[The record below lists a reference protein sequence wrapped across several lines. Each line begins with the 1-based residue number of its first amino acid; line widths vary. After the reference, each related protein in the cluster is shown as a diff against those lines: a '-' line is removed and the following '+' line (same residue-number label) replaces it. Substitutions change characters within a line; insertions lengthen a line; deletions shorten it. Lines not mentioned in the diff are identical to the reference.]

1 MIQSEQK
8 VSDQRPFVGL
18 KVIDITHVLAG
29 PACTYLLAQ
38 MGAEVI
44 KIEEPGGGDTVRNRG
59 GTIDLLKEQGM
70 GTNFMAQN
78 SNKKSIVIDLK
89 TDEGCDLI
97 RHLVEDADIFVE
109 NHRGKTMDR
118 IGLGAENLRKI
129 NSRLIY
135 CSMSGYGQGGPLGNA
150 PAYDV
155 NVQAASGIMSITGTP
170 ETAPVR
176 SGPPIVDYAAG
187 LSAAFAISAALV
199 QRQNLGVGEFIDV
212 AMLDTALFLM
222 CSTVTD
228 YMTSGNAPKPKGNS
242 ANSGLPTSGNFPTGE
257 GILSLGVNEEHQFR
271 RFAKVVGRHDL
282 LEDERF
288 MSLKARQQ
296 NGDVVKEEI
305 SKILLGRSAIEWET
319 LLLDNGVPAATVKT
333 VPEILGSEHIRQRNI
348 LASFDAIHGIDRPV
362 TVLKAPF
369 KYGSNNGPALKT
381 PPPKLGEDTVSV
393 LEEAGYSDE
402 QITDFLS
409 RKIVA

>member
-1 MIQSEQK
+1 MSQSEQN
-8 VSDQRPFVGL
+8 VSGQRPFAGL

-44 KIEEPGGGDTVRNRG
+44 KIEEPGSGDTVRNRG
-59 GTIDLLKEQGM
+59 GTISSLKEQGM

-89 TDEGCDLI
+89 TDEGCDLV
-97 RHLVEDADIFVE
+97 RHLVENADIFVE
-109 NHRGKTMDR
+109 NHRGKTMAR
-118 IGLGAENLRKI
+118 IGLGAEDLMKI
-129 NSRLIY
+129 NPRLIY

-155 NVQAASGIMSITGTP
+155 NVQAASGLMSITGTP

-176 SGPPIVDYAAG
+176 SGPPIVDYATG

-199 QRQNLGVGEFIDV
+199 QRQNLGIGEFIDV

-242 ANSGLPTSGNFPTGE
+242 ANSGLPTSGNFPTGD
-257 GILSLGVNEEHQFR
+257 GILSLGVNEEHQFH
-271 RFAKVVGRHDL
+271 RFAKAVGRDDL

-288 MSLKARQQ
+288 RSLKARQQ
-296 NGDVVKEEI
+296 NGDVVKEEM
-305 SKILLGRSAIEWET
+305 SKILLTRSAIEWET
-319 LLLDNGVPAATVKT
+319 LLLDNGVPASTVKT
-333 VPEILGSEHIRQRNI
+333 VPEILASEHIRQRNI
-348 LASFDAIHGIDRPV
+348 LASFDAIHGTDRPV

-369 KYGSNNGPALKT
+369 KYGSNNGPALNT
-381 PPPKLGEDTVSV
+381 PPPELGEDTVSV
-393 LEEAGYSDE
+393 LEGAGYSDKE
-402 QITDFLS
+402 IEGVFS
-409 RKIVA
+409 REIVA